1 MSGYTTGVYTGQDPP
16 ATTVGVHS
24 ARVQGYTIP
33 FSTALS
39 TNKSVYLT
47 DNIKA
52 LKIVDGKFIRTPLEV
67 LDNDTTR

>member
-1 MSGYTTGVYTGQDPP
+1 MDTPP
-16 ATTVGVHS
+16 TTVGIHS
-24 ARVQGYTIP
+24 ARAQGYTIP

-67 LDNDTTR
+67 LTNDTTRR